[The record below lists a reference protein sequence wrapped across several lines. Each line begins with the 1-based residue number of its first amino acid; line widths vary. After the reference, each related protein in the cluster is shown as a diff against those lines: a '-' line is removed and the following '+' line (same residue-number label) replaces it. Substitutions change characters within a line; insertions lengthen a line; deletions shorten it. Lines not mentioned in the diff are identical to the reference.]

1 MKKIIQL
8 ILGVVIVNM
17 SFATSIKA
25 DEIFG
30 DTKLE
35 SSNLRSSQAELEKDN
50 ASFSYYEGILTYSS
64 ESVTAFSQMDNAYG
78 WNTPEF
84 GGEGEWEGTG
94 GNPVGGDPVPASI
107 SDTTFP
113 ILLSM
118 FFIYF
123 LYRGVSSKKRKSI

>member
-1 MKKIIQL
+1 M
-8 ILGVVIVNM
+8 
-17 SFATSIKA
+17 FATSIKA

-35 SSNLRSSQAELEKDN
+35 SSQSALEKDN

-64 ESVTAFSQMDNAYG
+64 ESVTAFSKITDTYG
-78 WNTPEF
+78 WNTPNF
-84 GGEGEWEGTG
+84 GGEGEWTETE
-94 GNPVGGDPVPASI
+94 GNPVGGDSVPASI

-123 LYRGVSSKKRKSI
+123 LYRGVSSKKEKVFKN